1 MANDSFEYSL
11 EMLKNERLYW
21 INNLSYEVCNS
32 GFPYD
37 YTENKNSKK
46 QIDTLSFSFDE
57 SISKKLLKMS
67 GGSKQRLYILLSSC
81 MYILLYKHI
90 KTESLILGCPILKQ
104 GEYQEFVNEI
114 LPIRVDLNNNT
125 TFKEIVL
132 KTRERI
138 NEAYA
143 NQNFPLE
150 KVYDELNIDV
160 NKDKVFDIVMSCEDI
175 HYSKSL
181 NDVKSNIKFDFS
193 LEEES
198 IKCNIDFNNKLYKE
212 NSIRRIYNQYF
223 MNIESVCNNPNISIK
238 DVKIISREEKELIID
253 KFNGTTTEY
262 PRKKT
267 VQCLFEETVIENS
280 DKVAVVSQGI
290 ELTYKE
296 LNERANQVAH
306 ALVNRGVKSNDV
318 VAVLCDRS
326 IETIIEILGIVKS
339 GAAYLPLDL
348 EYPEERLKY
357 MTEDSKAKVILV
369 KSNLLENKLL
379 NNIDI
384 ELLSIDS
391 AEVLSQSIENL
402 SNTNMNEDLIYIIYT
417 SGSTGQ
423 PKGVS
428 VVHKNVVRLVK
439 NTNYIEF
446 LEDDRILQTG
456 SMAFD
461 ASTFEVWG
469 ALLNGITL
477 YIESKEIILDS
488 GNIDSYINKNSIT
501 IMWLTSPLFNQ
512 LCETNVDMF
521 RNIRYLLVG
530 GDVVSPKYASKVK
543 KINSNLTICNGYG
556 PTENTTFSTVYKIQD
571 NWDEN
576 MIIPIGSPIAN
587 STTYVVDE
595 NMELMP
601 IGVAGELYVG
611 GEGIAKG
618 YLNKDELTN
627 ERFIDSPFK
636 SGEKLYK
643 TGDKVKWLEDGNL
656 QFIGRMDFQ
665 VKIRGFRVELGEIE
679 RELLSYGSMKEAVV
693 LDRVDSNNNK
703 FLCGY
708 LVSEEKVN
716 IKKLKES
723 LNIKLPEYM
732 IPTKFIQLEQM
743 PLTQNWK
750 IDRRELLKC
759 LDELNEEEDYV
770 KPRNKSEEIIASI
783 WSEVLGKDKVGID
796 NNFFSLGGD
805 SIKIIQIS
813 SRLRKYNL
821 KIDVQDFFD
830 CPTIRELVGRIK
842 NVNQNIEQSL
852 VLGDVKLIP
861 IQHWFFDENKYVRNH
876 FNHSVMLYKDGG
888 FNEALLRD
896 VLNKLIEHHD
906 ALRINYKL
914 KKGTLIGFNNG
925 ISEESLSFNITD
937 LRGSKN
943 KEERLNEEIDKVQK
957 SINIENGALIKCHLF
972 KLNEGDKL
980 LIVIHH
986 LVIDGVSWR
995 ILLNDLES
1003 GYKQAENKESII
1015 FDDKTVSFKD
1025 WAEYLNKY
1033 SEDKMLYKEAD
1044 YWNTLLSSDVKKL
1057 PKSGQAHSDTIKDGN
1072 TVTVALDKVN
1082 TKKLLEKCN
1091 RAFNTEIND
1100 ILLTALGITFS
1111 KWLDSNKVSINL
1123 EGHGRE
1129 RLGEDID
1136 ISRTIGWFT
1145 SSYPIILDIDQ
1156 SYEISNNVKKVKENL
1171 RAIPNKGIGYGILK
1185 YITSSKNKVLENLEF
1200 SPEVSFNYMGQFD
1213 NDINND
1219 VFKMDK
1225 FQLESSLSQDF
1236 ERHYAIDIVG
1246 ITIDNKCS
1254 FIFNYNKYEFT
1265 QEIIDK
1271 IANDYLVT
1279 LTEIIEFC
1287 DKKEQVEF
1295 TPSDFGDL
1303 SLTFDELDMLKD
1315 KYEDIKKIYSLSSLQ
1330 EGMLFHSL
1338 MDKKTGSYVVQSLF
1352 SISGDF
1358 RVDLFEESF
1367 NIILKK
1373 YDIFRTHYIFN
1384 GLRKPKQVVLENF
1397 KLKIDYR
1404 DISNLE
1410 SKNHQAILDDF
1421 VKFDRE
1427 RNFDLE
1433 KDTLMRVA
1441 VFKLDENKYKVIWT
1455 FHHIVLD
1462 GWCLQIVFSDIL
1474 ENYRKLKMNDPVDIS
1489 NNNNFINYIKWLEN
1503 QNENDAKC
1511 YWKEYLGDFNL
1522 FNSISNYKTVISE
1535 NLYKGNSVKVIIDE
1549 KSTNLLQE
1557 TAQNSKST
1565 LSTVIQAAWGILIQ
1579 KYCNVN
1585 DIVFGAVVSGRNKEI
1600 EGIESIVGLFIN
1612 TIPVRIKTHA
1622 CTLFS
1627 ELLKE
1632 MQSNLINSENFS
1644 YYSLNKIQKLI
1655 KDEGDIFDSIITF
1668 ENYPLD
1674 MNEINLKSESMGLNI
1689 TDINT
1694 LEQTNYDLDI
1704 VIIPGKELEITINY
1718 NSNLYSD
1725 DFIKDIANSMK
1736 RILTIVGNNSDIEIN
1751 DINIL
1756 TDEEKK
1762 AILNK
1767 YNNSEVKNKC
1777 KEIYKSEELVAEFD
1791 F

>member
-1 MANDSFEYSL
+1 MVNDIL
-11 EMLKNERLYW
+11 ERLKKERLYW

-37 YTENKNSKK
+37 YTENKYDKK
-46 QIDTLSFSFDE
+46 KIDTLSFSFDKL
-57 SISKKLLKMS
+57 ISKKLLKMS
-67 GGSKQRLYILLSSC
+67 GESKQRLYILLFSC

-90 KTESLILGCPILKQ
+90 RRESLILGCPILKQ
-104 GEYQEFVNEI
+104 DESQKFVNDI
-114 LPIRVDLNNNT
+114 LPIRIDLNDN

-132 KTRERI
+132 ETKERI
-138 NEAYA
+138 NKAYA

-160 NKDKVFDIVMSCEDI
+160 NKEKIFDIFMSFEDI
-175 HYSKSL
+175 HYNKIL
-181 NDVKSNIKFDFS
+181 NDTKSNIKFNFS
-193 LEEES
+193 FEEER
-198 IKCNIDFNNKLYKE
+198 IKCNIDFNNNLYKE
-212 NSIRRIYNQYF
+212 GSIKRIYNQYL
-223 MNIESVCNNPNISIK
+223 MIIESVCDNPNILIK
-238 DVKIISREEKELIID
+238 DVKIISPEEKDLIIN
-253 KFNGTTTEY
+253 KFNGTTTDY
-262 PRKKT
+262 PKEKT
-267 VQCLFEETVIENS
+267 VQQLFEEMVIGNL
-280 DKVAVVSQGI
+280 DKIAVVSQGVG
-290 ELTYKE
+290 LTYKE
-296 LNERANQVAH
+296 LNEKANQVAR
-306 ALVNRGVKSNDV
+306 ALVNRGIKSNDI

-326 IETIIEILGIVKS
+326 IETVIEILGIIKA

-348 EYPEERLKY
+348 EYPKERLKY
-357 MTEDSKAKVILV
+357 MIEDSKARVMLV
-369 KSNLLENKLL
+369 KPDLLK
-379 NNIDI
+379 NNIICNMDI
-384 ELLSIDS
+384 DFVNIYSD
-391 AEVLSQSIENL
+391 EVLSQEVENL
-402 SNTNMNEDLIYIIYT
+402 CNRSMSEDLIYIIYT

-477 YIESKEIILDS
+477 YIESKDVILDS
-488 GNIDSYINKNSIT
+488 GNIDNYINKNSIT

-512 LCETNVDMF
+512 LCETNAYMF
-521 RNIRYLLVG
+521 KNIRCLLVG
-530 GDVVSPKYASKVK
+530 GDVVSPKYVSKVK
-543 KINSNLTICNGYG
+543 KINPNLILCNGYG

-571 NWDEN
+571 NWDEDI
-576 MIIPIGSPIAN
+576 IIPIGSPIAN
-587 STTYVVDE
+587 STAYVVDE
-595 NMELMP
+595 NMQLMP

-611 GEGIAKG
+611 GEGIARG

-627 ERFIDSPFK
+627 ERFVDSPFK
-636 SGEKLYK
+636 NGEKLYK

-703 FLCGY
+703 FLCAY
-708 LVSEEKVN
+708 LVSEEKVS
-716 IKKLKES
+716 IRKLKEE

-732 IPTKFIQLEQM
+732 VPTKFIQLEQM
-743 PLTQNWK
+743 PLTQNGK
-750 IDRRELLKC
+750 IDRRELLKYSN
-759 LDELNEEEDYV
+759 ELNEEEDYV
-770 KPRNKSEEIIASI
+770 KPRNDFEEIIANI
-783 WSEVLGKDKVGID
+783 WGEVLGKNKVGID

-813 SRLRKYNL
+813 SRLRKHNL
-821 KIDVQDFFD
+821 KVDVQDFFD

-852 VLGDVKLIP
+852 VLGDVKLTP
-861 IQHWFFDENKYVRNH
+861 IQHWFFQENKNVRNH
-876 FNHSVMLYKDGG
+876 FNHSVLLYKEDG
-888 FNEALLRD
+888 FNEVVLREA
-896 VLNKLIEHHD
+896 LNKLIEHHD
-906 ALRINYKL
+906 ALRINYKF
-914 KKGTLIGFNNG
+914 KKGAILGFNNG

-937 LRGSKN
+937 LRNNEN
-943 KEERLNEEIDKVQK
+943 KEERLNNEINEVQQ
-957 SINIENGALIKCHLF
+957 SINIENGPLIKCHLF
-972 KLNEGDKL
+972 KLDEGDKL

-986 LVIDGVSWR
+986 LVIDGISWR
-995 ILLNDLES
+995 ILLNDLDIA
-1003 GYKQAENKESII
+1003 YKQAENKEKIV
-1015 FDDKTVSFKD
+1015 FENKTVSFKE
-1025 WAEYLNKY
+1025 WSEHLNKC
-1033 SEDKMLYKEAD
+1033 SEDKILYKEAD
-1044 YWNTLLSSDVKKL
+1044 YWNKLLKNNVKRL
-1057 PKSGQAHSDTIKDGN
+1057 PKSGQAYSDTIKDGN
-1072 TVTVALDKVN
+1072 TVTVALDQVN
-1082 TKKLLEKCN
+1082 TKRLLEKCN

-1100 ILLTALGITFS
+1100 ILLTALGITLS
-1111 KWLDSNKVSINL
+1111 KWLNDNKVAINL

-1129 RLGEDID
+1129 KLGKDID

-1156 SYEISNNVKKVKENL
+1156 SYNISNNVKKVKENL
-1171 RAIPNKGIGYGILK
+1171 RSVPNKGVGYGILK
-1185 YITSSKNKVLENLEF
+1185 YITSLKNDILENLEF

-1213 NDINND
+1213 NDMKSD

-1246 ITIDNKCS
+1246 IVIDNQCS
-1254 FIFNYNKYEFT
+1254 FMFNYNKHEFT
-1265 QEIIDK
+1265 QEIINK
-1271 IANDYLVT
+1271 IANNYLIT
-1279 LTEIIEFC
+1279 LSEIIEFC

-1303 SLTFDELDMLKD
+1303 SLTFNELDMLKD
-1315 KYEDIKKIYSLSSLQ
+1315 KYEDIKKIYSLSPLQ

-1338 MDKKTGSYVVQSLF
+1338 MHKQTGSYVVQSLF

-1373 YDIFRTHYIFN
+1373 YDIFRTHYVFN
-1384 GLRKPKQVVLENF
+1384 GLRKPKQVVLGNA
-1397 KLKIDYR
+1397 KLKIEYR
-1404 DISNLE
+1404 DISNFDI
-1410 SKNHQAILDDF
+1410 KNHQVILNDF
-1421 VKFDRE
+1421 VKLDRE
-1427 RNFDLE
+1427 RNFNLE

-1441 VFKLDENKYKVIWT
+1441 VFKLAEDKYKVIWT

-1462 GWCLQIVFSDIL
+1462 GWCLQIVFNDIL
-1474 ENYRKLKMNDPVDIS
+1474 ENYKKLKMNEPIDI
-1489 NNNNFINYIKWLEN
+1489 NNDNNFIKYIKWIED
-1503 QNENDAKC
+1503 QDQSDAKS
-1511 YWKEYLGDFNL
+1511 YWKEYLGDLKL
-1522 FNSISNYKTVISE
+1522 FNSISNYKTAISE
-1535 NLYKGNSVKVIIDE
+1535 KTYEGNSVKTIIDE
-1549 KSTNLLQE
+1549 NLTNLLQE
-1557 TAQNSKST
+1557 GAKKSKST

-1579 KYCNVN
+1579 KYCNIN
-1585 DIVFGAVVSGRNKEI
+1585 DVLFGTVVSGRNKEI
-1600 EGIESIVGLFIN
+1600 EGIEGIVGLFIN
-1612 TIPVRIKTHA
+1612 TIPVRIKTNSGV
-1622 CTLFS
+1622 LFS

-1632 MQSNLINSENFS
+1632 MQRNSIKSENFS
-1644 YYSLNKIQKLI
+1644 YYPLSKIQKLI
-1655 KDEGDIFDSIITF
+1655 KDKGDIFDSIITF

-1674 MNEINLKSESMGLNI
+1674 MNAINLKSENMGLNI

-1704 VIIPGKELEITINY
+1704 VIIPEKELAITINY

-1725 DFIKDIANSMK
+1725 DFIKDISNSMK
-1736 RILTIVGNNSDIEIN
+1736 KILTIVADNSDIAIS

-1756 TDEEKK
+1756 TEEDKK
-1762 AILNK
+1762 EILNK
-1767 YNNSEVKNKC
+1767 YNSSKASLLNKW
-1777 KEIYKSEELVAEFD
+1777 KEMYKAEELVAEFD